1 MMSENSD
8 ALSISNSEQTASSA
22 PKAENPQPAKA
33 PYPPVA
39 TTPTQAGPEGILYD
53 FNEGCRVLLPK
64 PDNGTWHIRLTDLD
78 TGNILFEK
86 GGLEDAFVRS
96 AKRWFVRFGIQVWKE
111 TQPEEQLVFTH
122 EMDVTGQN
130 VLILFP
136 VGTLGDTLAWMP
148 YAARFAAKHQARVT
162 CALSDLIRPLFKEAY
177 PDIEFFTPEEV
188 TQQALTQNAYATYYL
203 GLFFDDVACD
213 WQPTDFRLVG
223 LHKTAAY
230 ILGVNPDEEPA
241 RISFPDEGRPIAE
254 PYVCIA
260 AQASSQAKYWNNPNG
275 WGKLFP
281 G

>member
-1 MMSENSD
+1 MDAIRGPLCSQASGPRNLRSFRSD
-8 ALSISNSEQTASSA
+8 QTS
-22 PKAENPQPAKA
+22 
-33 PYPPVA
+33 
-39 TTPTQAGPEGILYD
+39 
-53 FNEGCRVLLPK
+53 
-64 PDNGTWHIRLTDLD
+64 
-78 TGNILFEK
+78 
-86 GGLEDAFVRS
+86 
-96 AKRWFVRFGIQVWKE
+96 
-111 TQPEEQLVFTH
+111 
-122 EMDVTGQN
+122 
-130 VLILFP
+130 
-136 VGTLGDTLAWMP
+136 
-148 YAARFAAKHQARVT
+148 
-162 CALSDLIRPLFKEAY
+162 FKEAY